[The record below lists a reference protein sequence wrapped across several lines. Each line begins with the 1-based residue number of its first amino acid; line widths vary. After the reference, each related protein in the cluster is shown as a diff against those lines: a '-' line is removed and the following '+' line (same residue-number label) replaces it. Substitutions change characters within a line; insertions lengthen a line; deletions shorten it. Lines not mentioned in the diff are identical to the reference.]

1 MKAFKTKSG
10 KWRVRPVD
18 HYEYDES
25 GKRRVVLACITRD
38 TKQEALRAGYA
49 YEQDHKCT
57 VAAPMTFSAALEK
70 YISLREPVLSPS
82 TVRSYR
88 AVQRTAF
95 SAIDSVPVSD
105 LTSEILQSWISSYAS
120 DHSAKSVKNA
130 SGLVSSVLRM
140 FRPDARFDIRL
151 PQKQIPELYTPTDED
166 VRQLLAS
173 VSGSDL
179 ERAILLAALGTLR
192 RGEICALLRD
202 DISGDS
208 VSVSKNMI
216 LTPERKWIIKAPKT
230 PQSVRRV
237 SLPAAAVKIIVADR
251 APGDRIVSYNP
262 ETLTKYFQRART
274 AAGLPYFRL
283 HDLRAYSASIRHAIG
298 IPDQY
303 IMQAGGW
310 KTDTVLKQVYRRTM
324 ADKSEEFDRK
334 AADHF
339 ADLLSPKKRPPK
351 KV

>member
-1 MKAFKTKSG
+1 MKAVKTTSG

-18 HYEYDES
+18 HYEYDAN

-49 YEQDHKCT
+49 YEREHKDKKEE
-57 VAAPMTFSAALEK
+57 ALTFAAALEK
-70 YISLREPVLSPS
+70 YIVLREPVLSPS

-95 SAIDSVPVSD
+95 SAIDSVPVSE
-105 LTSEILQSWISSYAS
+105 LTSEILQSWISSYSS

-130 SGLVSSVLRM
+130 SGLVSSVLKM

-151 PQKQIPELYTPTDED
+151 PQKQVPDLYTPTDED
-166 VRQLLAS
+166 VRQLLRS
-173 VSGSDL
+173 VVGTDL

-202 DISGDS
+202 DVAGDS
-208 VSVSKNMI
+208 VSVSKSMI
-216 LTPERKWIIKAPKT
+216 LTPDRKWIVKAPKN

-237 SLPAAAVKIIVADR
+237 SLPAAAVKTIIEGR
-251 APGDRIVSYNP
+251 NPGDRIVDMDP
-262 ETLTKYFQRART
+262 ETLTRLFQRART

-324 ADKSEEFDRK
+324 ADKSEEFEKK

-339 ADLLSPKKRPPK
+339 ADLLSSKKRPRK